1 VFGATSILRV
11 WVTALDIEQNRQ
23 KYARYWGSGKK
34 THLVALIAWKSWDW
48 KTNRRMIGKM

>member
-1 VFGATSILRV
+1 
-11 WVTALDIEQNRQ
+11 VTALDIEQNRQ